1 MVLSLNTMNY
11 LQIGQLAERTG
22 LSRKALRL
30 YETRGLLVPDAH
42 SESGYRLYGAAALAR
57 LTEIVVLKRAGF
69 TLAHIATLLER
80 SGSATA
86 LIEARIVALRRELEA
101 RATAL
106 AALEHAWQQ
115 LDSATK
121 PDIEQLMENIQMS
134 EKLDMHGSAE
144 DAEQMTRRG
153 EILGKHFTPEER
165 EHLRQ
170 RAAQYGKANMQHYG
184 QQWPP
189 LIAAVRAAMDAGTPA
204 DDPAVIDLARR
215 WHALVD
221 AFSGGDA
228 TLSSKMKDAYERE
241 PQVMQA
247 QGMDEAMFA
256 YVGKAMRAEGFAPDS
271 ARQPPD
277 R

>member
-1 MVLSLNTMNY
+1 MVIALNTMNY

-42 SESGYRLYGAAALAR
+42 SESGYRLYGAAALTR
-57 LTEIVVLKRAGF
+57 LTEIVVLKRTGF

-115 LDSATK
+115 LDSATQ
-121 PDIEQLMENIQMS
+121 PDIQQLVENIQMS
-134 EKLDMHGSAE
+134 EKLDMHGSAG
-144 DAEQMTRRG
+144 DAEKMKQG
-153 EILGKHFTPEER
+153 EILRQHFTPEER
-165 EHLRQ
+165 KHLRQ

-189 LIAAVRAAMDAGTPA
+189 LIAAVRAAMDAGTSA
-204 DDPAVIDLARR
+204 TDPAVIDLAQR
-215 WHALVD
+215 WQALVA

-228 TLSSKMKDAYERE
+228 SLARKLKDAYDRE

-247 QGMDEAMFA
+247 QGMDGAMFA
-256 YVGKAMRAEGFAPDS
+256 YVGEAMRVAESASDS
-271 ARQPPD
+271 ARQPD